1 MNSSDQYVLLGA
13 LSFFF
18 ICMALALV
26 WLKGQARE
34 TNSYMPSIDRQQT
47 QPLQNAQRRQSAMPE
62 SVLHYSSDEMVNRN
76 TVECMLE
83 PEYKNLVNASI
94 VEQGYKLA
102 IVGNLK
108 GDHMEI
114 YTHDDGKFFVVAKGP
129 DAIGNSEACIVAEGE
144 GWLPM
149 NQ

>member
-1 MNSSDQYVLLGA
+1 MNSSDKYVLLGA

-26 WLKGQARE
+26 WLKGQASE

-94 VEQGYKLA
+94 VEQGYKL
-102 IVGNLK
+102 K